1 MAIQKNRNNLIIIF
15 QGDIMKKI
23 KKTLYLFIALL
34 MCLEPIKLIAEANNS
49 NQIVNTGGET
59 VGDGVKVSKTI
70 EPTELENY
78 FDITLKVQTKEEAK
92 SQDLAVVLVMD
103 ISNTMIENKVD
114 GNQKTRLRSAMDAG
128 EYLINNFTKNSL
140 NSTAK
145 RKIGYVAFNSNAN
158 QIFVLQECKNTE
170 TANNLISSMKTQ
182 TKDLVKDID
191 NLNYSYKND
200 HSRFTNIEAGLKMAY
215 NMLYGNAET
224 KNIENKYV
232 IVLSDGF
239 PTTYDQ
245 TDYKGYDTYDTTGRF
260 YDHVKN
266 RKCLYGTDYSEE
278 GARRAQIQATKL
290 KNSGT
295 IIYAVGS
302 GIDAN
307 AKTIDDYFNGHKND
321 SFSTIDRYDTNYAIG
336 NTLND
341 FKRWLGG
348 TGNTAK
354 PGIGSGY
361 SGHYFDATDTA
372 SLKVA
377 YDKIFEDIKYLSEA
391 SWVAE
396 DPMNSNQSTIKDV
409 IDFVGLYDKSN
420 DKNKLKD
427 FITYDSSLTD
437 IENTSNN
444 TANYNSTDDK
454 INWDLKKSK
463 YQKETV
469 GNTTYYNYEI
479 KYRVRL
485 KNETTDFIENQI
497 LDTNGKTTLSYV
509 VRESGKNPRIE
520 TIDFKI
526 PQVKGYLGKLEFN
539 KLSNYGN
546 KPLTGAKFVLVHDHD
561 NCPCK
566 NERKYMDKNYQQTS
580 TSNEEGKVIFTNIPS
595 GHKYKLK
602 EVETDK
608 YHDINTSEYQ
618 VTISYGNT
626 KTNITDN
633 QIVNNYKTKEL
644 TIMKIIEGNI
654 SNKEFI
660 FEIEAT
666 YQGTPLVGTYSVQR
680 KLGTTIKTENIEF
693 INGKSTFKLKHNE
706 QIKISGLPYETK
718 YKIKEIN
725 REGFI
730 VKYQVDGR
738 TSKIFDGSNL
748 EELILEDNME
758 VKFINTSGY
767 LLPAT
772 GSSSMLILV
781 IIGTFSLGIPIIY
794 TAFNVLKKRLIIK
807 H

>member
-1 MAIQKNRNNLIIIF
+1 
-15 QGDIMKKI
+15 MKKI

-158 QIFVLQECKNTE
+158 QIFALQECKNTE

-182 TKDLVKDID
+182 TKKLVKDID

-215 NMLYGNAET
+215 NMLYGNDET

-377 YDKIFEDIKYLSEA
+377 YDKIFEDTKYLSEA

-618 VTISYGNT
+618 VTVSYGNT

>member
-1 MAIQKNRNNLIIIF
+1 
-15 QGDIMKKI
+15 MKKI

-158 QIFVLQECKNTE
+158 QIFPLQECKNTE

-463 YQKETV
+463 YQKETI

-618 VTISYGNT
+618 VTVSYGNT

>member
-1 MAIQKNRNNLIIIF
+1 
-15 QGDIMKKI
+15 MKKI

-158 QIFVLQECKNTE
+158 QIFALQECKNPKK
-170 TANNLISSMKTQ
+170 ANNLISSMKTQ
-182 TKDLVKDID
+182 TKKLVKDID

-215 NMLYGNAET
+215 NMLYENAET

-463 YQKETV
+463 YQKETI

-618 VTISYGNT
+618 VTVSYGNT

>member
-1 MAIQKNRNNLIIIF
+1 
-15 QGDIMKKI
+15 MKKI

-158 QIFVLQECKNTE
+158 QIFALQECKNPKK
-170 TANNLISSMKTQ
+170 ANNLISSMKTQ
-182 TKDLVKDID
+182 TKKLVKDID

-215 NMLYGNAET
+215 NMLYENAET

-463 YQKETV
+463 YQKETI

-618 VTISYGNT
+618 VTVSYGNT

-794 TAFNVLKKRLIIK
+794 TAFNVLKKK
-807 H
+807 ADN

>member
-1 MAIQKNRNNLIIIF
+1 
-15 QGDIMKKI
+15 MKKI

-158 QIFVLQECKNTE
+158 QIFALQECKNRE

-182 TKDLVKDID
+182 TKKLVKDID

-215 NMLYGNAET
+215 NMLYGNDET

-377 YDKIFEDIKYLSEA
+377 YDKIFEDTKYLSEA

-618 VTISYGNT
+618 VTVSYGNT

>member
-1 MAIQKNRNNLIIIF
+1 
-15 QGDIMKKI
+15 MKKI

-158 QIFVLQECKNTE
+158 QIFDLQECKNPKK
-170 TANNLISSMKTQ
+170 ANNLISSMKTQ
-182 TKDLVKDID
+182 TKKLVKDID

-215 NMLYGNAET
+215 NMLYENAET

-618 VTISYGNT
+618 VTVSYGNT

-781 IIGTFSLGIPIIY
+781 IIGTFSLGIPIVY

>member
-1 MAIQKNRNNLIIIF
+1 
-15 QGDIMKKI
+15 MKKI

-158 QIFVLQECKNTE
+158 QIFDLQECKNTE

-409 IDFVGLYDKSN
+409 IDFMGLYDKSN

>member
-1 MAIQKNRNNLIIIF
+1 
-15 QGDIMKKI
+15 MKKI

-158 QIFVLQECKNTE
+158 QIFDLQECKNPKK
-170 TANNLISSMKTQ
+170 ANNLISSMKTQ

-215 NMLYGNAET
+215 NMLYENAET

-463 YQKETV
+463 YQKETI

-618 VTISYGNT
+618 VTVSYGNT

>member
-1 MAIQKNRNNLIIIF
+1 
-15 QGDIMKKI
+15 MKKI

-158 QIFVLQECKNTE
+158 QIFALQECKNTE

-409 IDFVGLYDKSN
+409 IDFMGLYDKSN

-444 TANYNSTDDK
+444 TANYNSTYDK

-463 YQKETV
+463 YQKETI

-618 VTISYGNT
+618 VTVSYGNT

>member
-1 MAIQKNRNNLIIIF
+1 
-15 QGDIMKKI
+15 MKKI

-158 QIFVLQECKNTE
+158 QIFALQECKNTE

-463 YQKETV
+463 YQKETI

-618 VTISYGNT
+618 VTVSYGNT

-794 TAFNVLKKRLIIK
+794 AAFNVLKKRLIIK

>member
-1 MAIQKNRNNLIIIF
+1 
-15 QGDIMKKI
+15 MKKI

-128 EYLINNFTKNSL
+128 EYFINNFTKNSL

-158 QIFVLQECKNTE
+158 QIFDLQECKNTE

-463 YQKETV
+463 YQKETI

-618 VTISYGNT
+618 VTVSYGNT

>member
-1 MAIQKNRNNLIIIF
+1 
-15 QGDIMKKI
+15 MKKI

-158 QIFVLQECKNTE
+158 QIFALQECKNTE

-361 SGHYFDATDTA
+361 SGHYFDAADTA

-618 VTISYGNT
+618 VTVSYGNT

>member
-1 MAIQKNRNNLIIIF
+1 
-15 QGDIMKKI
+15 MKKI

-128 EYLINNFTKNSL
+128 EYFINNFTKNSL

-158 QIFVLQECKNTE
+158 QIFDLQECKNTE

-409 IDFVGLYDKSN
+409 IDFMGLYDKSN

>member
-1 MAIQKNRNNLIIIF
+1 
-15 QGDIMKKI
+15 MKKI

-158 QIFVLQECKNTE
+158 QIFALQECKNTE

-463 YQKETV
+463 YQKETI

-618 VTISYGNT
+618 VTVSYGNT

>member
-1 MAIQKNRNNLIIIF
+1 
-15 QGDIMKKI
+15 MKKI

-158 QIFVLQECKNTE
+158 QIFALQECKNTE

-463 YQKETV
+463 YQKETI

-618 VTISYGNT
+618 VTVSYGNT

-767 LLPAT
+767 LLPTT

>member
-1 MAIQKNRNNLIIIF
+1 
-15 QGDIMKKI
+15 MKKI

-158 QIFVLQECKNTE
+158 QIFALQECKNTE

-409 IDFVGLYDKSN
+409 IDFMGLYDKSN

-463 YQKETV
+463 YQKETI

-595 GHKYKLK
+595 GHKYKIK

-618 VTISYGNT
+618 VTVSYGNT

>member
-1 MAIQKNRNNLIIIF
+1 
-15 QGDIMKKI
+15 MKKI

-158 QIFVLQECKNTE
+158 QIFALQECKNTE

-463 YQKETV
+463 YQKETI

-595 GHKYKLK
+595 GHKYKIK

-618 VTISYGNT
+618 VTVSYGNT

-767 LLPAT
+767 LLPTT

>member
-1 MAIQKNRNNLIIIF
+1 
-15 QGDIMKKI
+15 MKKI

-49 NQIVNTGGET
+49 TQIVNTGGET

-158 QIFVLQECKNTE
+158 QIFALQECKNTE

-463 YQKETV
+463 YQKETI

-618 VTISYGNT
+618 VTVSYGNT

-660 FEIEAT
+660 FEIEAN

>member
-1 MAIQKNRNNLIIIF
+1 
-15 QGDIMKKI
+15 MKKI

-158 QIFVLQECKNTE
+158 QIFDLQECKNPKK
-170 TANNLISSMKTQ
+170 ANNLISSMKTQ
-182 TKDLVKDID
+182 TKKLVKDID

-215 NMLYGNAET
+215 NMLYENAET

-463 YQKETV
+463 YQKETI

-618 VTISYGNT
+618 VTVSYGNT

>member
-1 MAIQKNRNNLIIIF
+1 
-15 QGDIMKKI
+15 MKKI

-158 QIFVLQECKNTE
+158 QIFALQECKNTE

-361 SGHYFDATDTA
+361 SGHYFDAADTA

-463 YQKETV
+463 YQKETI

-618 VTISYGNT
+618 VTVSYGNT

>member
-1 MAIQKNRNNLIIIF
+1 
-15 QGDIMKKI
+15 MKKI

-158 QIFVLQECKNTE
+158 QIFDLQECKNTE

-290 KNSGT
+290 KNSGA

-463 YQKETV
+463 YQKETI

-618 VTISYGNT
+618 VTVSYGNT

>member
-1 MAIQKNRNNLIIIF
+1 
-15 QGDIMKKI
+15 
-23 KKTLYLFIALL
+23 
-34 MCLEPIKLIAEANNS
+34 
-49 NQIVNTGGET
+49 
-59 VGDGVKVSKTI
+59 
-70 EPTELENY
+70 
-78 FDITLKVQTKEEAK
+78 
-92 SQDLAVVLVMD
+92 
-103 ISNTMIENKVD
+103 
-114 GNQKTRLRSAMDAG
+114 
-128 EYLINNFTKNSL
+128 
-140 NSTAK
+140 
-145 RKIGYVAFNSNAN
+145 
-158 QIFVLQECKNTE
+158 
-170 TANNLISSMKTQ
+170 
-182 TKDLVKDID
+182 
-191 NLNYSYKND
+191 
-200 HSRFTNIEAGLKMAY
+200 
-215 NMLYGNAET
+215 MLYGNAET

-409 IDFVGLYDKSN
+409 IDFMGLYDKSN

-463 YQKETV
+463 YQKETI

-618 VTISYGNT
+618 VTVSYGNT

>member
-1 MAIQKNRNNLIIIF
+1 
-15 QGDIMKKI
+15 MKKI

-158 QIFVLQECKNTE
+158 QIFALQECKNTE

-409 IDFVGLYDKSN
+409 IDFMGLYDKSN

-463 YQKETV
+463 YQKETI

-618 VTISYGNT
+618 VTVSYGNT

-767 LLPAT
+767 LLPTT

>member
-1 MAIQKNRNNLIIIF
+1 
-15 QGDIMKKI
+15 MKKI

-158 QIFVLQECKNTE
+158 QIFALQECKNTE

-321 SFSTIDRYDTNYAIG
+321 SFSTIDRYDSNYAIG

-409 IDFVGLYDKSN
+409 IDFMGLYDKSN

-463 YQKETV
+463 YQKETI

-595 GHKYKLK
+595 GHKYKIK

-618 VTISYGNT
+618 VTVSYGNT

-767 LLPAT
+767 LLPTT

>member
-1 MAIQKNRNNLIIIF
+1 
-15 QGDIMKKI
+15 MKKI

-59 VGDGVKVSKTI
+59 VGDGFKVSKTI

-158 QIFVLQECKNTE
+158 QIFALQECKNTE

-409 IDFVGLYDKSN
+409 IDFMGLYDKSN

-463 YQKETV
+463 YQKETI

-595 GHKYKLK
+595 GHKYKIK

-618 VTISYGNT
+618 VTVSYGNT

-767 LLPAT
+767 LLPTT

>member
-1 MAIQKNRNNLIIIF
+1 
-15 QGDIMKKI
+15 MKKI

-158 QIFVLQECKNTE
+158 QIFDLQECKNPKK
-170 TANNLISSMKTQ
+170 ANNLISSMKTQ
-182 TKDLVKDID
+182 TKKLVKDID

-215 NMLYGNAET
+215 NMLYENAET

-409 IDFVGLYDKSN
+409 IDFMGLYDKSN

>member
-1 MAIQKNRNNLIIIF
+1 
-15 QGDIMKKI
+15 MKKI

-158 QIFVLQECKNTE
+158 QIFDLQECKNPKK
-170 TANNLISSMKTQ
+170 ANNLISSMKTQ
-182 TKDLVKDID
+182 TKKLVKDID

-463 YQKETV
+463 YQKETI

-618 VTISYGNT
+618 VTVSYGNT

>member
-1 MAIQKNRNNLIIIF
+1 
-15 QGDIMKKI
+15 MKKI

-158 QIFVLQECKNTE
+158 QIFDLQECKHTE

-215 NMLYGNAET
+215 NMLYGNDET

-463 YQKETV
+463 YQKETI

-618 VTISYGNT
+618 VTVSYGNT

>member
-1 MAIQKNRNNLIIIF
+1 
-15 QGDIMKKI
+15 MKKI

-158 QIFVLQECKNTE
+158 QIFALQECKNTE

-215 NMLYGNAET
+215 NMLYGNDET

-377 YDKIFEDIKYLSEA
+377 YDKIFEDTKYLSEA

-618 VTISYGNT
+618 VTVSYGNT

>member
-1 MAIQKNRNNLIIIF
+1 
-15 QGDIMKKI
+15 MKKI

-158 QIFVLQECKNTE
+158 QIFDLQECKNPKK
-170 TANNLISSMKTQ
+170 ANNLISSMKTQ
-182 TKDLVKDID
+182 TKKLVKDID

-215 NMLYGNAET
+215 NMLYENAET

-618 VTISYGNT
+618 VTVSYGNT

>member
-1 MAIQKNRNNLIIIF
+1 
-15 QGDIMKKI
+15 MKKI

-158 QIFVLQECKNTE
+158 QIFDLQECKNTE

-454 INWDLKKSK
+454 INWDLKKSE
-463 YQKETV
+463 YQKETI

-618 VTISYGNT
+618 VTVSYGNT

>member
-1 MAIQKNRNNLIIIF
+1 
-15 QGDIMKKI
+15 MKKI

-158 QIFVLQECKNTE
+158 QIFALQECKNPK

-182 TKDLVKDID
+182 TKYLVKDID

-215 NMLYGNAET
+215 NMLYGNDET

-454 INWDLKKSK
+454 INWDLKKSE
-463 YQKETV
+463 YQKETI

-618 VTISYGNT
+618 VTVSYGNT

>member
-1 MAIQKNRNNLIIIF
+1 
-15 QGDIMKKI
+15 MKKI

-158 QIFVLQECKNTE
+158 QIFDLQECKNPKK
-170 TANNLISSMKTQ
+170 ANNLISSMKTQ
-182 TKDLVKDID
+182 TKKLVKDID

-215 NMLYGNAET
+215 NMLYGNDET

-377 YDKIFEDIKYLSEA
+377 YDKIFEDTKYLSEA

-463 YQKETV
+463 YQKETI

-618 VTISYGNT
+618 VTVSYGNT

>member
-1 MAIQKNRNNLIIIF
+1 
-15 QGDIMKKI
+15 MKKI

-128 EYLINNFTKNSL
+128 EYFINNFTKNSL

-158 QIFVLQECKNTE
+158 QIFDLQECKNTE

-409 IDFVGLYDKSN
+409 IDFMGLYDKSN

-618 VTISYGNT
+618 VTVSYGNT

>member
-1 MAIQKNRNNLIIIF
+1 
-15 QGDIMKKI
+15 MKKI

-158 QIFVLQECKNTE
+158 QIFALQECKNPKK
-170 TANNLISSMKTQ
+170 ANNLISSMKTQ
-182 TKDLVKDID
+182 TKKLVKDID

-215 NMLYGNAET
+215 NMLYENAET

-618 VTISYGNT
+618 VTVSYGNT

>member
-1 MAIQKNRNNLIIIF
+1 
-15 QGDIMKKI
+15 
-23 KKTLYLFIALL
+23 
-34 MCLEPIKLIAEANNS
+34 
-49 NQIVNTGGET
+49 
-59 VGDGVKVSKTI
+59 
-70 EPTELENY
+70 
-78 FDITLKVQTKEEAK
+78 
-92 SQDLAVVLVMD
+92 
-103 ISNTMIENKVD
+103 
-114 GNQKTRLRSAMDAG
+114 
-128 EYLINNFTKNSL
+128 
-140 NSTAK
+140 
-145 RKIGYVAFNSNAN
+145 
-158 QIFVLQECKNTE
+158 
-170 TANNLISSMKTQ
+170 
-182 TKDLVKDID
+182 
-191 NLNYSYKND
+191 
-200 HSRFTNIEAGLKMAY
+200 MAY
-215 NMLYGNAET
+215 NMLYENAET

-618 VTISYGNT
+618 VTVSYGNT

>member
-1 MAIQKNRNNLIIIF
+1 
-15 QGDIMKKI
+15 MKKI

-158 QIFVLQECKNTE
+158 QIFALQECKNTE

-409 IDFVGLYDKSN
+409 IDFMGLYDKSN

-463 YQKETV
+463 YQKETI

-618 VTISYGNT
+618 VTVSYGNT